1 MAFLRRLLI
10 GTAATTAAAY
20 SYASTTDIYAGPV
33 GRYIRRLDPERAHNL
48 AILLAK
54 YRLARPRLPFMP
66 PSHDPP
72 RLAST
77 VWGMRFTNPI
87 GLAAGFDKHAEAMP
101 GLFAMGFGFV
111 EVGSVTPRPQPGNPK
126 PRVFRLVEDAAVIN
140 RYGFNSHG
148 ANIVRDRLFRYD
160 YGGAETH
167 RMGILGVNLGKNK
180 DTKEEDAVL
189 DYIQGMRKMGELAEY
204 IVINVSSPNTPGLRR
219 LQGEERLRQ
228 LLVPI
233 LQVRDELV
241 YRPPVLVKIA
251 PDLTDDE
258 MTDIAKVVLE
268 LKVDGL
274 VVCNTTVKKDEL
286 KSKWRGEAGGVS
298 GRPLRKRSTEVVRH
312 MYRLTGGKVPI
323 VGVGGVESGSDAYEK
338 IRAGASLVQLYTALT
353 YHGPWLVVRIKDE
366 LNELLRQDGF
376 ERLEDAI
383 GVDHTDITRA
393 PRAEKI
399 QMSLNGTSV
408 ASNALDSSSN
418 AHEVEKDSP
427 VINDCRNSEISRQ
440 PSK

>member
-1 MAFLRRLLI
+1 MAFLRRFLI

-54 YRLARPRLPFMP
+54 YRLARPQLPFLP
-66 PSHDPP
+66 PSYDPP

-77 VWGMRFTNPI
+77 VWGMRFANPI

-111 EVGSVTPRPQPGNPK
+111 EVGSVTPRPQPGNPR

-148 ANIVRDRLFRYD
+148 ADVVRDRLYRYD
-160 YGGAETH
+160 YGGAETN

-180 DTKEEDAVL
+180 DTAEEDAVL
-189 DYIQGMRKMGELAEY
+189 DYIEGMWKMGELAEY

-219 LQGEERLRQ
+219 LQGEERLRR

-251 PDLTDDE
+251 PDLNDE
-258 MTDIAKVVLE
+258 EMAEIAKVVLE
-268 LKVDGL
+268 LQVDGL
-274 VVCNTTVKKDEL
+274 VVCNTTLKRDKL
-286 KSKWRGEAGGVS
+286 KSKWRDEVGGVS
-298 GRPLRKRSTEVVRH
+298 GRPLRERSTEVVRH

-353 YHGPWLVVRIKDE
+353 YHGPWLVTRIKAE
-366 LNELLRQDGF
+366 LNELLRQDGY

-383 GVDHTDITRA
+383 GVDHSDITRA
-393 PRAEKI
+393 KGTGRKQVI
-399 QMSLNGTSV
+399 LNDTIPGLS
-408 ASNALDSSSN
+408 APESSSN
-418 AHEVEKDSP
+418 ADKHGKDLR
-427 VINDCRNSEISRQ
+427 VINKCGQTVMGRQ
-440 PSK
+440 PS